1 MDYAVDLSADYAD
14 YTDSFLGMGTQ
25 DRRRSS
31 PSILNLCNLRNL
43 RMIRYRDAPREA
55 LSVATSST

>member
-25 DRRRSS
+25 DRRRSCA
-31 PSILNLCNLRNL
+31 LNFQNLCNLRNL
-43 RMIRYRDAPREA
+43 RMIR
-55 LSVATSST
+55 VIATRHAKR